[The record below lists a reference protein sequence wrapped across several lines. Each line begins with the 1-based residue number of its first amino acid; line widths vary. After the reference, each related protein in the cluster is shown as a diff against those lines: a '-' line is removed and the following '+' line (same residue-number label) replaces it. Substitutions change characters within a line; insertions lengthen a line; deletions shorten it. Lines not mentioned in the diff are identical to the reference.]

1 MIPSQALFER
11 AFVLL
16 GADTTTLAKS
26 SGSGNVIMLIKE
38 PFTPASNLDPTALDE
53 ADFTGYAAE
62 TLTAWNTP
70 ILAPG
75 TGYMIGSPLVQFEVG
90 AAPSVT
96 NVINGCYLVDAAG
109 DLRMVVIFTSP
120 IPMQLDGQ
128 GLPINLVWLFPT
140 GL

>member
-1 MIPSQALFER
+1 MSVQFFPLEGCRESASEMQTVLANSVLHLFQ
-11 AFVLL
+11 
-16 GADTTTLAKS
+16 DT
-26 SGSGNVIMLIKE
+26 
-38 PFTPASNLDPTALDE
+38 LDPDPSTPLADYTANE
-53 ADFTGYAAE
+53 ADFTGYSAE
-62 TLTAWNTP
+62 TLAAWNTP

-90 AAPSVT
+90 ATPTVT

>member
-1 MIPSQALFER
+1 MSVQFFPLEGCRESATEMQTVLASSVLHLFQ
-11 AFVLL
+11 
-16 GADTTTLAKS
+16 DS
-26 SGSGNVIMLIKE
+26 
-38 PFTPASNLDPTALDE
+38 LDPDPSTPLADYTAAE

-90 AAPSVT
+90 AAPATT

>member
-1 MIPSQALFER
+1 MSVQFFPLEGCRESATEMQTVLASSVLHLFQ
-11 AFVLL
+11 
-16 GADTTTLAKS
+16 DS
-26 SGSGNVIMLIKE
+26 
-38 PFTPASNLDPTALDE
+38 LDPDPSTPLADYTAAE